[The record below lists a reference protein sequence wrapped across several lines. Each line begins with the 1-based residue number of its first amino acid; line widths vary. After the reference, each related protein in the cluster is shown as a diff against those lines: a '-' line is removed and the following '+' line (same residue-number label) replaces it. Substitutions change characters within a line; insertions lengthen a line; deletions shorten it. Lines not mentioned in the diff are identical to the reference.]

1 MEAARAAAADQALPS
16 PDSFNRQNSYVTGN
30 YDIGERDWNPIAG
43 LAPDPDN
50 PYAPVSAT
58 RDDDGKWTVTPAEAI
73 NVEVQRYAQVG
84 LYGGSRPDGTE
95 SVGVTDIEVVRMGDS
110 DHYRVNYKV
119 NGQAYWSR
127 LSDEDAAIWSGYGDY
142 EKTRHQQDQ
151 AQQADVTGHYSPVHD
166 LLRQQ
171 RQQQLDAAAQQQ
183 GQQQLRQPSAVGTQI
198 GKQPA
203 DAGGRWLSSKRASK
217 VGGGFQ

>member
-1 MEAARAAAADQALPS
+1 MAQKNFHPLVVANSLQRVAKHFHIEIAQRQPGQFGQKVPNQGDIQRRADMEQNPAAQKVHQRPAGDQH
-16 PDSFNRQNSYVTGN
+16 
-30 YDIGERDWNPIAG
+30 E
-43 LAPDPDN
+43 
-50 PYAPVSAT
+50 
-58 RDDDGKWTVTPAEAI
+58 
-73 NVEVQRYAQVG
+73 
-84 LYGGSRPDGTE
+84 
-95 SVGVTDIEVVRMGDS
+95 
-110 DHYRVNYKV
+110 
-119 NGQAYWSR
+119 
-127 LSDEDAAIWSGYGDY
+127 LS
-142 EKTRHQQDQ
+142 QQDQ